1 MIDTG
6 ILRQKNQL
14 FRLIVLALLNQAKMS
29 RYLLNT
35 PIDQKKLGQKPL
47 APSLYCSPSCL
58 LP

>member
-6 ILRQKNQL
+6 IPRQKINY
-14 FRLIVLALLNQAKMS
+14 QAKMS
-29 RYLLNT
+29 RYLLNI